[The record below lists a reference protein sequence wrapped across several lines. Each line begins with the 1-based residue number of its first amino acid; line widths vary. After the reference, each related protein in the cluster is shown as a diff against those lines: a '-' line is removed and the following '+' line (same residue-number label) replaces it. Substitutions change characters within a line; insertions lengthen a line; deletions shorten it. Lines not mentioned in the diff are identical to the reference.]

1 MDVYE
6 AMEKRYSVR
15 EYADR
20 PVEKDKLE
28 RILNAARI
36 APSARNAQDWKFVVV
51 TDGEL
56 RKTMAAAAEQPL
68 LAKAPV
74 VIAGVSTNPER
85 QMRCKVCSGP
95 VDLAIAI
102 DHMTLAAVAEGLGT
116 CWIGSFDQD
125 ACCELLDVPPT
136 AQIIELLVLGYPAD
150 SPKPKSRKSMDEVV
164 CYERFS

>member
-6 AMEKRYSVR
+6 AIEKRYSVR
-15 EYADR
+15 EYEDR

-28 RILNAARI
+28 RILNAARM

-51 TDGEL
+51 TDAEL
-56 RKTMAAAAEQPL
+56 RKTMAEAARQQL

-74 VIAGVSTNPER
+74 VIAGVSTEPER
-85 QMRCKVCSGP
+85 EMRCKVRSGP

-102 DHMTLAAVAEGLGT
+102 DHMALAAIAEGLGA

-125 ACCELLDVPPT
+125 ACCSLMDVPPT

-150 SPKPKSRKSMDEVV
+150 SPKKKSRKSMDQVV
-164 CYERFS
+164 CYEKFS